1 MLRNLSSLIF
11 FIHLWVKWF
20 IVKLFS
26 IIGFEIDK
34 TCLLFILTVVAS
46 VVISYMIY
54 TMSNY
59 KRFNILKKIVFIDDV
74 LNSVG
79 AMKSLSGCP
88 AT

>member
-59 KRFNILKKIVFIDDV
+59 KRFNILKK
-74 LNSVG
+74 LYS
-79 AMKSLSGCP
+79 
-88 AT
+88 

>member
-59 KRFNILKKIVFIDDV
+59 KQQFIVETIPSMKGNISIDIPPY
-74 LNSVG
+74 S
-79 AMKSLSGCP
+79 SQ
-88 AT
+88 